1 MGASALAYDLQFD
14 PGAHRLPSRSASMQ
28 SLLPPSPR
36 YPLHRLSQ
44 ALLPLLYAY
53 AAMLLCITGRWPAR
67 RVRR

>member
-1 MGASALAYDLQFD
+1 
-14 PGAHRLPSRSASMQ
+14 MQ